1 MSGSRVYAVAAG
13 SGITDTAPARV
24 LIVDNSRGIRTMLR
38 ALLAADRRVDVVG
51 EATDTL
57 EAREAIKAL
66 NPEVLTLDVEMPW
79 MNGLEILEGLM
90 RLRAMPLV
98 MVSNRTA
105 ENN

>member
-1 MSGSRVYAVAAG
+1 
-13 SGITDTAPARV
+13 
-24 LIVDNSRGIRTMLR
+24 MLR
-38 ALLAADRRVDVVG
+38 STLAADRRIDVVG
-51 EATDTL
+51 EATDIL

-79 MNGLEILEGLM
+79 MNGLELLEGLM
-90 RLRAMPLV
+90 RLRPMPLV

>member
-1 MSGSRVYAVAAG
+1 MAAG
-13 SGITDTAPARV
+13 SGITDTALARV

-38 ALLAADRRVDVVG
+38 STLAADRRIDVVG
-51 EATDTL
+51 EATDIL

-79 MNGLEILEGLM
+79 MNGLELLEGLM
-90 RLRAMPLV
+90 RLRPMPLV